1 MKDFFSEDALKDLF
15 ADSGFETKKFEV
27 NTELSEEVF
36 DSLRVY
42 IHKACGI
49 DLKPEKKYLI
59 KQRLEPVL
67 RQQKISSFTELAQK
81 LNVYHPDEL
90 RDDVIMAMTTNETSF
105 FRDKKP
111 FEAFKNTILPE
122 LEDII
127 KERKNR
133 PYNRKGP
140 KVNIWC
146 AATSTGQEPYSI
158 AMLIDEY
165 ISKKIGSPISLDD
178 FGITA
183 TDIDSNALAKA
194 MSGEY
199 TNLEVARGLP
209 LEFQTKYFKKND
221 ISNTWSLDNKIKN
234 LVDFKRLNLIENFNN
249 LGGFDVIFCR
259 NVLIYFDINQK
270 RKILDSF
277 YNILSNDGILILG
290 GSESMYELSDKF
302 RSEHI
307 HGAIIHKK
315 KI

>member
-1 MKDFFSEDALKDLF
+1 MKDFFSEDSLKDLF
-15 ADSGFETKKFEV
+15 SDNGFETKKLEID
-27 NTELSEEVF
+27 TELSDEVF

-42 IHKACGI
+42 IHKVCGI
-49 DLKPEKKYLI
+49 DLKPDKKYLI

-67 RQQKISSFTELAQK
+67 RSYKMTSFAILAEKIMGFHDKS
-81 LNVYHPDEL
+81 L

-111 FEAFKNTILPE
+111 FEAFSNTIIPE
-122 LEDII
+122 LVDLI

-133 PYNRKGP
+133 PYNRRGP
-140 KVNIWC
+140 KVSIWC
-146 AATSTGQEPYSI
+146 AASSTGQEPYTI
-158 AMLIDEY
+158 AMSIKEY
-165 ISKKIGSPISLDD
+165 LQKSIGTGIEESD
-178 FGITA
+178 FGVTA

-209 LEFQTKYFKKND
+209 LELQKKYFKKND
-221 ISNTWSLDNKIKN
+221 ITNTWSIDSTIKN
-234 LVDFKRLNLIENFNN
+234 MVDFKLLNLIENFSS

-259 NVLIYFDINQK
+259 NVLIYFDLDQK
-270 RKILDSF
+270 KKILDGF
-277 YNILSNDGILILG
+277 YNLLSKDGILVLG

-302 RSEHI
+302 KSEHI

-315 KI
+315 KS